1 MTSMP
6 FDEPSYD
13 APAASWRHSLL
24 AAPVWKRAACYG
36 LPAGLLQ
43 AALNQGDFW
52 ATGAV
57 TAVVAVKS
65 VLSPLI
71 GFGVAYVAAVTTH
84 YETRRA
90 LPRSQ
95 EFANAASG
103 HSHGFS

>member
-1 MTSMP
+1 MP
-6 FDEPSYD
+6 FDEPSD
-13 APAASWRHSLL
+13 DSSAASWRHSLL

-57 TAVVAVKS
+57 TIVVAVKS

-71 GFGVAYVAAVTTH
+71 GFGVAYIAAVTTH
-84 YETRRA
+84 HETRRA
-90 LPRSQ
+90 LPQ
-95 EFANAASG
+95 FKELANAASASRR
-103 HSHGFS
+103 SHGLS